1 MKQISIFI
9 ENKQG
14 KLAAVAALL
23 AKNGINLQALS
34 IADTTDYGIL
44 RIVASD
50 TEKAVAI
57 LADNGYLAK
66 VTDVLAVKTE
76 DKVGS
81 LSRILNALNAADIS
95 VEYAYAFTSSEPGVA
110 VTVFRV
116 DDNEKAVAALVKAGI
131 GVAV

>member
-14 KLAAVAALL
+14 KLAKVAALL
-23 AKNGINLQALS
+23 AENGINLQALS

-44 RIVASD
+44 RIIASD
-50 TEKAVAI
+50 TEKAVGI
-57 LADNGYLAK
+57 LSDNGYLAK

-81 LSRILNALNAADIS
+81 LSRILNALSAADIS
-95 VEYAYAFTSSEPGVA
+95 VEYAYAFTSAEPDVA

-116 DDNEKAVAALVKAGI
+116 DDNDKAVAALVKAG
-131 GVAV
+131 VAATL